1 MIRELALI
9 LTVAILLLY
18 FILASQFESLLQ
30 PIIILIE
37 IVIDV
42 FIVLITLWV
51 MGESVNIMSMIGLV
65 VMSGIIINDSILK
78 VDTINHIYRSNG
90 NISLL
95 QSIIIA
101 GHRRLKPI
109 IMTSLTTILALLPF
123 LTKDNMG
130 AALQFPLSVTIVV
143 GMIAGTMVSLFFV
156 PLIYF
161 IIYRWKETR
170 GKTKKRSGIC

>member
-1 MIRELALI
+1 MIKELALI

-42 FIVLITLWV
+42 CIVLIILWA

-95 QSIIIA
+95 RSEE
-101 GHRRLKPI
+101 RR
-109 IMTSLTTILALLPF
+109 
-123 LTKDNMG
+123 
-130 AALQFPLSVTIVV
+130 V
-143 GMIAGTMVSLFFV
+143 G
-156 PLIYF
+156 
-161 IIYRWKETR
+161 KEC
-170 GKTKKRSGIC
+170 RSR